1 MPLLHQLRP
10 RPGRGPGAGCST
22 TAMTRLTMK
31 RAVRTGVPPLVS
43 SLTSTWPRRVTT
55 STRRPALVAATS

>member
-1 MPLLHQLRP
+1 MPLLHQLTRAA
-10 RPGRGPGAGCST
+10 RGPGAGCST

-55 STRRPALVAATS
+55 STPPALVAATS

>member
-1 MPLLHQLRP
+1 
-10 RPGRGPGAGCST
+10 
-22 TAMTRLTMK
+22 MTRLAMN

-55 STRRPALVAATS
+55 SMRRPARLATTS